1 VRSRA
6 AKIVMA
12 LTVAAATVLAVT
24 LVSNG
29 GSSRNGS
36 QLQNR
41 PAISSFLTAG
51 ASKKCLYTATQSGRK
66 VSLPPA
72 KVNTE
77 VRYTAVLR
85 TNLGNIVIGLNSRAP
100 CTVNSFVHL
109 AEAGFFNHTQC
120 HRLITA
126 GIYILQCGDPYATA
140 RPRLTCSFSLSTGTP
155 GYEFAS
161 ENLKG
166 ATYPAGIVAMANAGT
181 RTSNGSQFSRLS
193 WLCGEVFP
201 GQAEDSDFFGG
212 RLVRVRC
219 LKSGGDDDAAEPGG
233 HVGGRWLGLRRVP
246 RGAGPVIGHVG
257 GIVAGVGV
265 PAGGDGLAGK
275 LERDGPLD
283 RAGGAVAGL
292 PAADDLAGVFDR
304 DFDGPPG
311 RVSLDHLGGG
321 GGGIGGDQG
330 QVIAGR

>member
-1 VRSRA
+1 MRSRA

-36 QLQNR
+36 QSQNH
-41 PAISSFLTAG
+41 PAISSFVTAG
-51 ASKKCLYTATQSGRK
+51 ASKKCVYTATHSGRR

-72 KVNTE
+72 KVNTD

-140 RPRLTCSFSLSTGTP
+140 RTRLTCSFSLSTGTP

-161 ENLKG
+161 ANLKG
-166 ATYPAGIVAMANAGT
+166 ATYPAGVVAMANAGT
-181 RTSNGSQFSRLS
+181 QTSNGSQFFIVYKDSTAGLS
-193 WLCGEVFP
+193 ASYTPFGTVSSGLNIVRDVA
-201 GQAEDSDFFGG
+201 QAGYKCEYTLAGG
-212 RLVRVRC
+212 
-219 LKSGGDDDAAEPGG
+219 G
-233 HVGGRWLGLRRVP
+233 VP
-246 RGAGPVIGHVG
+246 REKIVINSVTITKGA
-257 GIVAGVGV
+257 ASTQTGVG
-265 PAGGDGLAGK
+265 
-275 LERDGPLD
+275 LD
-283 RAGGAVAGL
+283 
-292 PAADDLAGVFDR
+292 
-304 DFDGPPG
+304 
-311 RVSLDHLGGG
+311 
-321 GGGIGGDQG
+321 
-330 QVIAGR
+330 